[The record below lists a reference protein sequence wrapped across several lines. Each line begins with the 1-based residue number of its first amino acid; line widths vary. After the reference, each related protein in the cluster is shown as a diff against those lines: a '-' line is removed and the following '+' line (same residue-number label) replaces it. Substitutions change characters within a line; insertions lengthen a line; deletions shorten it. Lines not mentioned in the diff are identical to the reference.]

1 MKIIIAQ
8 PMNQTG
14 SGNHIDKVQP
24 SDQDQHA
31 RHEQDDDE
39 VGEKVAEDAGHFAS
53 LSLMASSA

>member
-24 SDQDQHA
+24 SDQDQNTG
-31 RHEQDDDE
+31 HEQDDDE
-39 VGEKVAEDAGHFAS
+39 VGEQVADAAHFAS